1 VLFGILGRNHYV
13 GDCPLPKAC
22 PSTEASRRNF
32 RTLETIVNEY
42 ERWQGRYSGPDYAFG
57 KEPNYFLHS
66 CRQLLP
72 RSGHALAVAD
82 GEGRN
87 GVWLA
92 EQGLEVSSID
102 FSPLAQAKARALAVE
117 RGVSVSFQLADVHRW
132 NYPEAEF
139 DVVIE
144 IFTQF
149 SSPNDRRAKWVGM
162 RQTLKPGGLL
172 IIQGYAPKQ
181 LAYGTGGPKAV
192 ENLYTREML
201 EEAFSDFDDL
211 RIVEEEREIHEGTS
225 HVGMS
230 AVIALTARKPKLS
243 ER

>member
-1 VLFGILGRNHYV
+1 
-13 GDCPLPKAC
+13 
-22 PSTEASRRNF
+22 
-32 RTLETIVNEY
+32 
-42 ERWQGRYSGPDYAFG
+42 
-57 KEPNYFLHS
+57 
-66 CRQLLP
+66 
-72 RSGHALAVAD
+72 
-82 GEGRN
+82 
-87 GVWLA
+87 
-92 EQGLEVSSID
+92 
-102 FSPLAQAKARALAVE
+102 
-117 RGVSVSFQLADVHRW
+117 
-132 NYPEAEF
+132 
-139 DVVIE
+139 
-144 IFTQF
+144 
-149 SSPNDRRAKWVGM
+149 M

>member
-1 VLFGILGRNHYV
+1 VDLIEG
-13 GDCPLPKAC
+13 C
-22 PSTEASRRNF
+22 
-32 RTLETIVNEY
+32 IV
-42 ERWQGRYSGPDYAFG
+42 
-57 KEPNYFLHS
+57 
-66 CRQLLP
+66 QLCQIN
-72 RSGHALAVAD
+72 ALNLT
-82 GEGRN
+82 EGRN

-117 RGVSVSFQLADVHRW
+117 RGVSVSFQPADVHRW